1 MKVNRL
7 LFWVLLA
14 CLLLAVVGPQAVSD
28 DFVAA
33 RYLPSPLNYTLFF
46 LCIVLVCFIRDP
58 LSRIVAAGW
67 ALWLVV
73 GNLFIFGSHFR
84 RRLAAPLYV
93 QDANTLFLIA
103 TACFCGGIVAFEF
116 LRRPQVEG
124 KPREL
129 SKLATPAA
137 LALYAF
143 PVVYALSLVV
153 WRVPTILSGENIVDL
168 MYEVDRGPVYAL
180 RTVLIM
186 TTIAIVASTKRLA
199 RLEHTFFLV
208 AVVVALLLLS
218 ILDGKRDLALAAVI
232 GMGAHFLIV
241 RNGNVRFFHIV
252 AVLATAIAYSIISD
266 VRAARVSGN
275 EPAILYIITALG
287 VEYKDFVHSINY
299 LSIEKMQSIG
309 YDWWKSSVAS
319 LLNRS
324 LLGVFGV
331 DKDAWVQMDS
341 ARAWMRAYGIT
352 LGIRTGIVSEMYY
365 AFGYFVFAATAIL
378 GFLLAFIVRRIRKA
392 KSVLG
397 YVYWL
402 AMFATFSM
410 SIMGQTTS
418 VLGAFVTLTYAVVG
432 VFLLSRVF
440 APRLLFAPNPY
451 QQPTPIQVEEE

>member
-7 LFWVLLA
+7 LLWVLLV
-14 CLLLAVVGPQAVSD
+14 CLVLAVVGPQAVSD
-28 DFVAA
+28 DFVAT
-33 RYLPSPLNYTLFF
+33 RYLPSPLNYALFS
-46 LCIVLVCFIRDP
+46 LCIVLVCFIHDP

-67 ALWLVV
+67 TLWLVV

-103 TACFCGGIVAFEF
+103 TACFCCGIIAFEF
-116 LRRPQVEG
+116 FRRPQVEG
-124 KPREL
+124 KPKEL

-137 LALYAF
+137 MVLFAF
-143 PVVYALSLVV
+143 PAVYALSLVV

-168 MYEVDRGPVYAL
+168 MYEVDRGPVYAV
-180 RTVLIM
+180 RTVLVL
-186 TTIAIVASTKRLA
+186 TIIVIVASTNRIVQRK
-199 RLEHTFFLV
+199 HTFFLI

-218 ILDGKRDLALAAVI
+218 ILDGKRDLALTAVV
-232 GMGAHFLIV
+232 GMGAHFLIS
-241 RNGNVRFFHIV
+241 RNGRVRFLHIA
-252 AVLATAIAYSIISD
+252 AVLATAVAYTIISD

-275 EPAILYIITALG
+275 EPPILYIVTALG

-299 LSIEKMQSIG
+299 LSIGKMQFLG
-309 YDWWKSSVAS
+309 YDWWKSSIAS

-324 LLGVFGV
+324 LLGVFGI

-352 LGIRTGIVSEMYY
+352 LGIRTGIVSELYY
-365 AFGYFVFAATAIL
+365 AFGHFVFAATAIL
-378 GFLLAFIVRRIRKA
+378 GVLLAFIVRRIRKA

-402 AMFATFSM
+402 AIFATFSM

-432 VFLLSRVF
+432 IFLFSRIF
-440 APRLLFAPNPY
+440 APRSRFAAIPDVAPCA
-451 QQPTPIQVEEE
+451 QSSLK